1 MNWNWP
7 LVVLTVAF
15 FNLSPWLSPMKHIAV
30 LDEPTAHMLHG
41 LLVTL
46 GFLVPGA
53 LLTWLVDR
61 EARKT
66 LVLRP

>member
-1 MNWNWP
+1 
-7 LVVLTVAF
+7 
-15 FNLSPWLSPMKHIAV
+15 MKHIAV
-30 LDEPTAHMLHG
+30 LDEPATHLLHG

-53 LLTWLVDR
+53 LLTWLVNR
-61 EARKT
+61 EARKA